1 MDRFDVPSDISY
13 RQRMEALFPNKP
25 DLIVGAAGRLSPE
38 KGYDILLTAAEQLLK
53 STLNVGI
60 VLFGDGVL
68 REALQQQ
75 IDDSGLSQS
84 VALAGFTDQ
93 LDQYM
98 HHFDLFVQSS
108 HTEGMPS
115 VLLEAMSAR
124 TAVVATQVGGT
135 GELVVEGSTGLMVP
149 PNDPKALADAM
160 QKVLS
165 DNDLRRTMG
174 NNGRNRVETGFAI
187 ETQAEAYFELF
198 NRLLQQ

>member
-1 MDRFDVPSDISY
+1 
-13 RQRMEALFPNKP
+13 MEALFPNKP

-38 KGYDILLTAAEQLLK
+38 KGYDILLTAAEQRVK

-75 IDDSGLSQS
+75 IDANGLSQS

-165 DNDLRRTMG
+165 DHDLRRTMG
-174 NNGRNRVETGFAI
+174 NNGRNRVETSFAI

-198 NRLLQQ
+198 NRLLQNKRKKNWIS